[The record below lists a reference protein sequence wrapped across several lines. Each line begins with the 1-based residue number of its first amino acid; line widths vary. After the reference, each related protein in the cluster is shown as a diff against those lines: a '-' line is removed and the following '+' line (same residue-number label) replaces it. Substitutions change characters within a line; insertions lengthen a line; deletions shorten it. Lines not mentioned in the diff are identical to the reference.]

1 MCLNGTCSEVSIGKY
16 LSDEFPIQNYM
27 NQGCSLLPVPLT
39 FTLGYT
45 IRKVGEKRGISTE

>member
-1 MCLNGTCSEVSIGKY
+1 MCSEVSIGKY

-27 NQGCSLLPVPLT
+27 NQGCSLSPLPLT

-45 IRKVGEKRGISTE
+45 IRKVREKRGISTE